1 MLMLMLML
9 HAAAA
14 TVAAAGEGGGEEED
28 KRAWRRMTKYTGVR
42 RWANAYMVLEGCP
55 DRVPASRGHTYG
67 SHGPY

>member
-1 MLMLMLML
+1 MLMVMLML

-14 TVAAAGEGGGEEED
+14 AVAAAGEGGGEEED
-28 KRAWRRMTKYTGVR
+28 KRAWRRMTKCGVR
-42 RWANAYMVLEGCP
+42 RRANAYMVLEGCP